1 MQGGFATSDEMC
13 LSFIIYY
20 PKMGLDLCESVP
32 MYNNVPR
39 AQSNGHAVAS
49 QFNFTLES
57 DRNKFKMLTSTTKH
71 WAGCN
76 GASLTPQVICTA
88 WLTLYMHSSQGD
100 IINID

>member
-1 MQGGFATSDEMC
+1 MC
-13 LSFIIYY
+13 LSFIVYY

-39 AQSNGHAVAS
+39 AHSHGHAVAS

-71 WAGCN
+71 WAGCD
-76 GASLTPQVICTA
+76 GASLTPKVICKVE
-88 WLTLYMHSSQGD
+88 LTIYSSQED
-100 IINID
+100 IR

>member
-1 MQGGFATSDEMC
+1 MC
-13 LSFIIYY
+13 LSFIVYY

-39 AQSNGHAVAS
+39 THSHGHAVAS

-71 WAGCN
+71 WAGCD
-76 GASLTPQVICTA
+76 GASMTPKVICKVE
-88 WLTLYMHSSQGD
+88 LTIYSSQED
-100 IINID
+100 IR